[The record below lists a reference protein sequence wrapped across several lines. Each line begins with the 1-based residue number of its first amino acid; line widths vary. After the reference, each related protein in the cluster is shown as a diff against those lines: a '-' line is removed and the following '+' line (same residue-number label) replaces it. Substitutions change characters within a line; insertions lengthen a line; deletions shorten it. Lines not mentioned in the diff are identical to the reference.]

1 MDALNTGVLVM
12 KKFPFKSILII
23 IICLSILPVLHYA
36 LNKEYDK
43 VVEIE
48 DVDTNILYL
57 QVDDRKY
64 PKIDQ
69 ASASA
74 GLFSQETNYRIDDVY
89 FSTNNCLNDQDNKIT
104 LYRKGIFGIRNSG
117 YGYLNVNEDETLY
130 FYTDSRILCVYAQE
144 GFALPDLTSNEIQQ
158 IRLEYITSSAAEEN
172 GYVEI
177 ISDKETIN
185 KILSNPV
192 AYFEEYNIAD
202 IYVKYNKYN
211 FEERFDE
218 NKIMEYSK

>member
-1 MDALNTGVLVM
+1 M
-12 KKFPFKSILII
+12 
-23 IICLSILPVLHYA
+23 
-36 LNKEYDK
+36 
-43 VVEIE
+43 
-48 DVDTNILYL
+48 
-57 QVDDRKY
+57 
-64 PKIDQ
+64 
-69 ASASA
+69 
-74 GLFSQETNYRIDDVY
+74 
-89 FSTNNCLNDQDNKIT
+89 
-104 LYRKGIFGIRNSG
+104 
-117 YGYLNVNEDETLY
+117 
-130 FYTDSRILCVYAQE
+130 
-144 GFALPDLTSNEIQQ
+144 PDLTSNEIQQ